1 MMATDRL
8 RREQSFHDEQAR
20 LRAKTFAAEPLRL
33 RFHDAEYLDHESWV
47 RPAMDRLG
55 DLAGK
60 TVLDFGC
67 GHGMAAV
74 VLARRRARVTAC
86 DLSAGYVSEARA
98 RAQANAVDVACLQ
111 VDCHFLPFAAE
122 SFDAVWGHAILHHLH
137 VRTAALELARV
148 LKPGGVAVLCEP
160 WSGNPLA
167 RLARRW
173 LPYSGKGHTDDEEP
187 LGPQNVKQL
196 KRVFADVHV
205 GGFQILGAFRRV
217 IRAAGNASSLD
228 RIDARICQF
237 WPSLQRFGRYVVVT
251 LRRGNA
257 QLVVNNRRP

>member
-1 MMATDRL
+1 MTATERL

-20 LRAKTFAAEPLRL
+20 MRAKTFAAEPQRL
-33 RFHDAEYLDHESWV
+33 RFRDVEYLDHESWV

-55 DLAGK
+55 NVAGK

-67 GHGMAAV
+67 GHGMASV
-74 VLARRRARVTAC
+74 VLARRGARVTAC
-86 DLSAGYVSEARA
+86 DLSAGYISEARA

-111 VDCHFLPFAAE
+111 ADCHFLPFAIE

-137 VRTAALELARV
+137 VRTSALELARV

-173 LPYSGKGHTDDEEP
+173 LPYSGKGHTDDERP
-187 LGPQNVKQL
+187 LGPNDVEQL
-196 KRVFADVHV
+196 KRVFAGVRVD
-205 GGFQILGAFRRV
+205 GFQILGAFRRA
-217 IRAAGNASSLD
+217 IAATGNTSNLD

-237 WPSLQRFGRYVVVT
+237 WPGLQRFGRYVVVT
-251 LRRGNA
+251 LQRGNE
-257 QLVVNNRRP
+257 QLVVNNRHP